1 MMVTITVRSF
11 ASNLPKR
18 YAFVWKLMQ
27 ANNQKALNKNSYGTT
42 IGKKK

>member
-27 ANNQKALNKNSYGTT
+27 ASNQKALNKNSYGKT
-42 IGKKK
+42 IGKK